1 LQRREADMAKME
13 KHTREISRVESM
25 PLYSTVKNFRGPDAE
40 LKAYQFGMWALGVLG
55 NDTTRFISNFTKR
68 AIAYCENW
76 GLNTKA
82 QGEAVDTG
90 GGYLV
95 PTYFLNDLI
104 QLREEFGVFR
114 RTTQVVPMTSEV
126 MIVPR
131 RAGGLTVYYPAEG
144 IATTESQKIWDGV
157 SLTARKYACLILYS
171 SELNEDAIVSV
182 GDDLAGELA
191 YAFAVAEDNNAFN
204 GDGTSTFAGTN
215 GVRNRLFS
223 IYGAAGGVGLRLAT
237 GSGSGNN
244 WGTGIVHAD
253 LRAVA
258 ASLPLYAR
266 GRARWFCS
274 GIFAETVLMAQSL
287 SSASPVVVDI
297 ANGINPVFLGFP
309 VEICQNMPVT
319 AALSQ
324 VPVFLGDLRLA
335 AKLGETRDVSI
346 AIADQY
352 KFAEDQFAIRGTQRI
367 DIVVHDAGNASQAGP
382 VVGLVTKAS

>member
-1 LQRREADMAKME
+1 MPRRRNQGAFKRSGAGSTRSTPETNLGHLNAKKIVRARAASRADNRSLERRQNSICWNIDCGWRGVSPASYFLTTTTRGRKMKTELATRLRVEADAAKAFETLQRREADMAKME

-215 GVRNRLFS
+215 GVR
-223 IYGAAGGVGLRLAT
+223 
-237 GSGSGNN
+237 
-244 WGTGIVHAD
+244 
-253 LRAVA
+253 
-258 ASLPLYAR
+258 
-266 GRARWFCS
+266 
-274 GIFAETVLMAQSL
+274 
-287 SSASPVVVDI
+287 
-297 ANGINPVFLGFP
+297 
-309 VEICQNMPVT
+309 
-319 AALSQ
+319 
-324 VPVFLGDLRLA
+324 
-335 AKLGETRDVSI
+335 
-346 AIADQY
+346 
-352 KFAEDQFAIRGTQRI
+352 
-367 DIVVHDAGNASQAGP
+367 
-382 VVGLVTKAS
+382 